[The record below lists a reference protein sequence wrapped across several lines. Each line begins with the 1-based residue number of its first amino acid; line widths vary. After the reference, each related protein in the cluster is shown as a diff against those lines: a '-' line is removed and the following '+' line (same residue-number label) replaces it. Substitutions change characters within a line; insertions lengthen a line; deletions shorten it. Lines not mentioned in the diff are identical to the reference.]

1 MQALFILC
9 ALHVGAPGPSAD
21 DAARQVADGGE
32 GARAGLQSL
41 MRKGRFGLRA
51 LIKLGRSTSGEEGRR
66 VYEAI
71 GAFRGKEAFSAL
83 QEGLRASDKGVQM
96 GAIQGMARTGGP
108 QIVDPLIQTAMAPDE
123 EVRKALVEALT
134 KAGKAADGPAQ
145 GLLSS
150 TSPYARETAI
160 RFLAR
165 FHSGKKR
172 RQVIVQGLRDTDVGV
187 RAAAVELADL
197 WRDMSL
203 AETLVELSRDKNPE
217 VAARSVEAVAKF
229 PSLRKELPKLLAD
242 PRVTRQAWMTA
253 FHRMRD
259 YDDMAIPY
267 LIAAISQAGPKRQA
281 IMLDLLS
288 DDASDGE
295 LEAFVNLLDSPKEDV
310 SAVVSGLLSQMGARA
325 DTAAAR
331 MILDKRESLAEAIR
345 AYLSTRPRNGIT
357 DEILDT
363 AMKDPDPERRVEHI
377 GIIGELDPSEVREDL
392 AELLDD
398 TQTEV
403 RVAAAKALGGLK
415 DVGAEAELVRLLDD
429 VKKEVR
435 EEALRGLKA
444 YDSRLSVLARMS
456 ALEDPDPDV
465 RKAAIASFEGTD
477 ADNVLESLE
486 RIVRTGSQPERL
498 DALTAIA
505 EVRTERAA
513 VLLVDL
519 VTESDDQ
526 IRMAA
531 NAYFATLP
539 KLDPIYENAGVGMDR
554 VADSDSL

>member
-1 MQALFILC
+1 MQALLILC

-21 DAARQVADGGE
+21 EAALQVADGGKS
-32 GARAGLQSL
+32 ARAGLQSL

-51 LIKLGRSTSGEEGRR
+51 LIKLGRTASGERGRR
-66 VYEAI
+66 AYEAI
-71 GAFRGKEAFSAL
+71 GAFRGEEAFSAL
-83 QEGLRASDKGVQM
+83 QEGLRSADKGVQM
-96 GAIQGMARTGGP
+96 GAIRGMARIGGA
-108 QIVDPLIQTAMAPDE
+108 QVVEPLVQTAMAPDE
-123 EVRKALVEALT
+123 EVRKELVEALA
-134 KAGKAADGPAQ
+134 KAGPAAERPAQ
-145 GLLSS
+145 ELVKS
-150 TSPYARETAI
+150 TSPYARETGI

-165 FHSGKKR
+165 HYAGAKR
-172 RQVIVQGLRDTDVGV
+172 RKIILQGLRDNDAGV
-187 RAAAVELADL
+187 RAAAVQLADL

-203 AETLVELSRDKNPE
+203 AEALVELSRDQNPE

-229 PSLRKELPKLLAD
+229 PALRKELPKLLAD

-288 DDASDGE
+288 DDASEGE
-295 LEAFVNLLDSPKEDV
+295 LVAFVELLDSPEEDV
-310 SAVVSGLLSQMGARA
+310 SGVVTGLLSQMGARA

-331 MILDKRESLAEAIR
+331 MILDKRESLVEAIR
-345 AYLSTRPRNGIT
+345 EYLSRRPRKGIT
-357 DEILDT
+357 EDIVEST
-363 AMKDPDPERRVEHI
+363 KAGDPVDRVKHI
-377 GIIGELDPSEVREDL
+377 DIIGELGPEEVREDL
-392 AELLDD
+392 VDLLDD
-398 TQTEV
+398 TQTQV
-403 RVAAAKALGGLK
+403 RVAAAKALGGLN

-435 EEALRGLKA
+435 VEALRGLKA

-456 ALEDPDPDV
+456 AMEDPDPEV
-465 RKAAIASFEGTD
+465 RKAAVSSFEGSD
-477 ADNVLESLE
+477 ADHVLESLE
-486 RIVRTGSQPERL
+486 RIVRTGTQPERL
-498 DALTAIA
+498 DALTAIG
-505 EVRTERAA
+505 EVKTPRAA

-531 NAYFATLP
+531 NAYFETLP
-539 KLDPIYENAGVGMDR
+539 KLEPIYENAGVGM
-554 VADSDSL
+554 ANIETESL